1 MGMPKSSTAF
11 HRLHGRSGAYAMTT
25 DIENPITIGPGRDWN
40 VAMDIVR
47 RALTA
52 LVCHLEKRR
61 TRIDLAELSDTQLL
75 DIGVTRSEARAEVKK
90 SWLWG

>member
-1 MGMPKSSTAF
+1 
-11 HRLHGRSGAYAMTT
+11 
-25 DIENPITIGPGRDWN
+25 
-40 VAMDIVR
+40 MDIVR